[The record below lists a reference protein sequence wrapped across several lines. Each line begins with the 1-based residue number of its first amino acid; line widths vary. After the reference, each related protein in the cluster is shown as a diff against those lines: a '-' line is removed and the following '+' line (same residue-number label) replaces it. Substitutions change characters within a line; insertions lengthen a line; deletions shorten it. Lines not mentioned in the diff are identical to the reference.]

1 MKPAS
6 TPASSRRSAFLVPLG
21 IILIGANLRAP
32 ITSVG
37 PVLVDIQADLSLS
50 DSAAGLLNSLPLFV
64 FAALSLVAPMIGR
77 RTGVERGLGA
87 ALVAILL
94 GMLVRSV
101 HGALGLWIG
110 TLLLSSGIAVGNVL
124 LPGFVKREY
133 PQRAGSLIA
142 IYAATMAAFAGIG
155 AGIAAPVAHV
165 QGADWRTALNLPIM
179 LTLAALIVWL
189 PSMRN
194 SRPAAL
200 QQGRSVAKTRSP
212 WKQATGWH
220 VSAFFAFQSLV
231 FYSLVSW
238 YAAIS
243 IARGQS
249 ASEAGFALLLYQVV
263 AIATNLGAA
272 PLIKR
277 MKDQRALGVLCGA
290 LLLVG
295 TTGMASSA
303 GPATLWLSIAGLG
316 AGFSMTT
323 SLSLFA
329 LRAANHEQA
338 GELSGMAQCVGY
350 AGAALGPALFGLI
363 HQATDDWTVSLD
375 LLVVSSV
382 AVMVFAYLAGRART
396 MK

>member
-6 TPASSRRSAFLVPLG
+6 LLASSRRSAFLVPFG
-21 IILIGANLRAP
+21 IVLIGANLRAP

-37 PVLVDIQADLSLS
+37 PVLADIQADLALS

-64 FAALSLVAPMIGR
+64 FALLSLVAPLIGR
-77 RTGVERGLGA
+77 KLGAGRGLGA
-87 ALVAILL
+87 ALAVILL
-94 GMLVRSV
+94 GMCVRCV
-101 HGALGLWIG
+101 HGASGLWIG

-124 LPGFVKREY
+124 LPGLVKREY

-155 AGIAAPVAHV
+155 AGLAAPVAHLP
-165 QGADWRTALNLPIM
+165 GADWRAA
-179 LTLAALIVWL
+179 LTLPAVLTVMALVVWL
-189 PSMRN
+189 PAMRDQH
-194 SRPAAL
+194 PAAAR
-200 QQGRSVAKTRSP
+200 QARPTAKTRSP
-212 WKQATGWH
+212 WKQAIGWH

-231 FYSLVSW
+231 FYALVSW
-238 YAAIS
+238 YATIS
-243 IARGQS
+243 VSRGQS
-249 ASEAGFALLLYQVV
+249 ASDAGFALLLYQVV

-272 PLIKR
+272 PMIKR

-295 TTGMASSA
+295 TTGMASSV
-303 GPATLWLSIAGLG
+303 GPATLWLTIAGLG

-329 LRAANHEQA
+329 LRAASHEQA

-350 AGAALGPALFGLI
+350 AGAAVGPALFGFI
-363 HQATDDWTVSLD
+363 HQATDDWTFSLD
-375 LLVVSSV
+375 LLVAASV
-382 AVMVFAYLAGRART
+382 AVMVFAFLAGRART
-396 MK
+396 MI